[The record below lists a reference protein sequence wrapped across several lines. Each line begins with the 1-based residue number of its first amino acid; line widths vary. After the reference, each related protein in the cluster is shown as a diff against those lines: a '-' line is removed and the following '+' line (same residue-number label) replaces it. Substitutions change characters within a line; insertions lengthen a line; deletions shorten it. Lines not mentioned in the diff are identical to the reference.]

1 MRRMIE
7 ADLLKLRRRRGLWL
21 TSLILPSALVVL
33 VFVLTATNV
42 ADLEGGSAFVQDLGG
57 ALAVVGPVLAVLIGA
72 RQGSD
77 ERAAGTLRYQLLTG
91 VPRERLLASK
101 LAVLAISCVVIA
113 TLGTF
118 TAVICGSLLGGD
130 EAVSVTDVAD
140 VWWES
145 LLPALCYGAIS
156 FGVGLLM
163 GSTGPAITISLV
175 LNFVGANILAAL
187 TLISDVFANIVL
199 PIGIDRL
206 TSNTLDG
213 EEAISL
219 GAAIALVLAYP
230 AIFVGAAYAKLR
242 TLEA

>member
-7 ADLLKLRRRRGLWL
+7 ADLLKLRRRRGLWFTAL
-21 TSLILPSALVVL
+21 GLPGALIVL
-33 VFVLTATNV
+33 VFVLTATGA

-57 ALAVVGPVLAVLIGA
+57 ALAVVCPVLAVLIGA

-91 VPRERLLASK
+91 VPRERLLLSK
-101 LAVLAISCVVIA
+101 LAVLVIACGLLA

-130 EAVSVTDVAD
+130 AAVSVTDCFD

-145 LLPALCYGAIS
+145 LLPSLCYGAIS

-163 GSTGPAITISLV
+163 GSTGPAIAISLV
-175 LNFVGANILAAL
+175 LNFVGANVLAAL
-187 TLISDVFANIVL
+187 TLISDVFANVVL

-206 TSNTLDG
+206 TSNTLTG
-213 EEAISL
+213 EDAISL
-219 GAAIALVLAYP
+219 GAAIALVIAWPLV
-230 AIFVGAAYAKLR
+230 FVGAAYAKLR